1 MASTPANL
9 PPVVTFDAS
18 AWLGAWTENGGIY
31 FLAGDMLHLRR
42 HRPIDRRAT
51 AMLDRLRDY
60 MLRSGGGP
68 AIAEHIC
75 RLREGEIA

>member
-1 MASTPANL
+1 MASTPASP
-9 PPVVTFDAS
+9 PPVVTFDAA
-18 AWLGAWTENGGIY
+18 AWLAAWTENGGIY
-31 FLAGDMLHLRR
+31 FLVGDMLHLRR

-68 AIAEHIC
+68 AIAAAVI
-75 RLREGEIA
+75 RRQNGDVP

>member
-9 PPVVTFDAS
+9 PPVATFDAS
-18 AWLGAWTENGGIY
+18 AWLAAWTENGGIY

-68 AIAEHIC
+68 AIAEVLL
-75 RLREGEIA
+75 RQREGDLS

>member
-18 AWLGAWTENGGIY
+18 AWLAAWTENGGIY

-51 AMLDRLRDY
+51 AILDRLRDY

-68 AIAEHIC
+68 AIAEVLL
-75 RLREGEIA
+75 RRREGEVA

>member
-18 AWLGAWTENGGIY
+18 RWLVEWAENGGIV
-31 FLAGDMLHLRR
+31 FMAGDRLYLQRCT
-42 HRPIDRRAT
+42 PLDRWAT
-51 AMLDRLRDY
+51 QQLDRLRTS

-68 AIAEHIC
+68 AIAEALI
-75 RLREGEIA
+75 RRRNGDVP